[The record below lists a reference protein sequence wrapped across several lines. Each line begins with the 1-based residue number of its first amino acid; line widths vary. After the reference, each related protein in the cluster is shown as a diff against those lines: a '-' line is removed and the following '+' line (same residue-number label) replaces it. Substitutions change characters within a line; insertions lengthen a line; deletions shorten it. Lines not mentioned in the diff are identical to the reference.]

1 MIMQS
6 LCRVGTT
13 QQIVRQLHQE
23 GYQVSE
29 YALRRWLAEGAIPS
43 VSSGKKRLLV
53 YAHVIEFLTTGSV
66 VLEPVKASI

>member
-1 MIMQS
+1 MQS

-23 GYQVSE
+23 GYQISE
-29 YALRRWLAEGAIPS
+29 YALRRWIAEGVIPS
-43 VSSGKKRLLV
+43 VSSGKKRLVV

-66 VLEPVKASI
+66 ALEPITASV